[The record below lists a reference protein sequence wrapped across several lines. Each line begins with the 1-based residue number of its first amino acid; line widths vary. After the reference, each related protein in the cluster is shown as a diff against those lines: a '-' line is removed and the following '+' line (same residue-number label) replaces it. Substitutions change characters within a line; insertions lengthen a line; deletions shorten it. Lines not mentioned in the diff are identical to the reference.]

1 MRKHRHIY
9 GLLAQYD
16 AASALLDAARFAR
29 NHGYRKMDAYSPFP
43 VHGLREAVG
52 ARRSWI
58 PLIVLIAGVTGAV
71 TGFGM
76 CYFAQV
82 IHYPFNVGGRPLNS
96 WPMYIA
102 ITFELTV
109 LFGGLTAMFAML
121 AANRLPE
128 PYHPLFNVPNFDLA
142 TSNRFFL
149 CIESDDPRFDPD
161 ATAEFL
167 RGTQPTRVSLVPTG
181 RVKTL

>member
-1 MRKHRHIY
+1 MKKHRHIH

-16 AASALLDAARFAR
+16 APGALLDAARFAR
-29 NHGYRKMDAYSPFP
+29 NHGYRKIDAYSPFP

-52 ARRSWI
+52 ARRSRI
-58 PLIVLIAGVTGAV
+58 PLVVLLAGILGAF

-76 CYFAQV
+76 CWFAQV
-82 IHYPFNVGGRPLNS
+82 IHYPLNVGGRPLNS
-96 WPMYIA
+96 WPMYIP

-109 LFGGLTAMFAML
+109 LFGGLTAVVAML

-142 TSNRFFL
+142 SSEQFFL

-161 ATAEFL
+161 ATADFL
-167 RGTQPTRVSLVPTG
+167 RGTSPARISLVPTG
-181 RVKTL
+181 RVKPL